1 MGDLLPS
8 AMALLPRDALGADSE
23 SFLIGERALQAPPTV
38 CLQVGDTSGAHDVL
52 ITRKVRDGLYHLF
65 DRQRSQSW
73 WHNGPFDLAT
83 FLEWYP
89 EPELIDMIWTALLEG
104 RVLDTMYLMR
114 MAQIARGDIG
124 GPLGLDAVAQMHG
137 IRPPTKLI
145 AATVPADYSGGIA
158 APGALVDVRT
168 SFGLWYGAESIP
180 DPWYSYADYDGE
192 VMLPLASRM
201 VERYCMPAP
210 GRGAGSVLVRLEDLG
225 MVVRNYVGHHLWR
238 TYGLKVNP
246 KAVADLATA
255 ARAAL
260 ARLQDA
266 ARING
271 FLKPALATGTA
282 PSPPE
287 RRPSDPKKAA
297 TWDKRE
303 ARKAGHRAAL
313 AAGHRPVAVC
323 PVRWESRPDAAGP
336 KRDAWDRRA
345 AKHAN
350 CPGCKQQLLD
360 ATGAAQWR
368 KDTKALMAAVT
379 LAYEGR
385 PPKTE
390 PKKDKK
396 TGKMC
401 GGGKIA
407 ISRHVLQDS
416 QNHELEAWGQY
427 NEYVTLMAKDM
438 AIFARGVVH
447 TRIGIANTLRIT
459 SADPNTLNFRRN
471 SFYFA
476 TCPNSAV
483 CGYELSVD
491 NDTATKVKKGKLV
504 LRCPHCEPETTQK

>member
-1 MGDLLPS
+1 MGDVLPS

-23 SFLIGERALQAPPTV
+23 SFLIGDRALQAPPTV
-38 CLQVGDTSGAHDVL
+38 CLQFGDVSGAHDVL
-52 ITRKVRDGLYHLF
+52 VTRKVREGLYHLF
-65 DRQRSQSW
+65 DRQRSQLW
-73 WHNGPFDLAT
+73 GHNFPFDIAC

-89 EPELIDMIWTALLEG
+89 EPELVALIWDALLEG
-104 RVLDTMYLMR
+104 RVLDTMFLMR

-145 AATVPADYSGGIA
+145 TATVPADYSGGIA

-246 KAVADLATA
+246 RAVSDLATA

-260 ARLQDA
+260 VRLQDA

-271 FLKPALATGTA
+271 FL
-282 PSPPE
+282 
-287 RRPSDPKKAA
+287 RP
-297 TWDKRE
+297 
-303 ARKAGHRAAL
+303 
-313 AAGHRPVAVC
+313 
-323 PVRWESRPDAAGP
+323 
-336 KRDAWDRRA
+336 RRA
-345 AKHAN
+345 NTKKGETPHATVKFCN
-350 CPGCKQQLLD
+350 KQDSKSARVRAQHAGCKGCVAQGAD
-360 ATGAAQWR
+360 ASGALVWQ
-368 KDTKALMAAVT
+368 KDTKALMRAVT
-379 LAYEGR
+379 AAYDGH

-396 TGKMC
+396 TGKLR
-401 GGGKIA
+401 GGGKVA

-476 TCPNSAV
+476 TCPTEG